1 MESTGI
7 GYTFTNYFAV
17 IPLISHVSNMSV
29 IALYLTQKKLK
40 DNADSAEDT
49 VKSIK
54 CPRFLLF
61 LVLVL

>member
-40 DNADSAEDT
+40 DNSEAYRDA
-49 VKSIK
+49 VKAIK